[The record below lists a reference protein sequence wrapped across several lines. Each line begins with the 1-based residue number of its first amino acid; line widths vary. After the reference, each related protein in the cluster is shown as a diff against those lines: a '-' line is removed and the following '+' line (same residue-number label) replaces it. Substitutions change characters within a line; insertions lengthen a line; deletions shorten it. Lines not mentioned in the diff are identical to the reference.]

1 MANRKINKLIELT
14 LQSHVEKKKVPLSHV
29 IDKPDINLRNRKH
42 KIIRGLDDRKDFFE
56 ADSMYLPY
64 FKKCCALIASSE
76 LTELDENHY
85 KINAPYTYSDNYQ
98 TSEFKFKHQ
107 YITPLVGS
115 AVAIGQNEVLTAYH
129 VVKNAI
135 IDKNRDPLDF
145 SLVFDYQMNSPDQ
158 QEYIIEKT
166 AVFQVARIIT
176 PTEIQ
181 ADANMANFGENDF
194 VFLEVTENIPNER
207 IAKIDTASVVQL
219 PTCYAIGYPHKLP
232 AKITE
237 TSPTYTVENN
247 HLGKI
252 KLDLFQFNS
261 GSPVFNQDTHSLE
274 GILTNAYKSTFDEEH
289 RLKRT
294 NDEDDNKD
302 TFIKIGYIEPFLKT
316 ILNLKKNATMSK
328 NQKLETDFE
337 PIYAQLSVTRF
348 EIIRQLDMAK
358 DDAPTVII
366 KLYDFYM
373 DNDEF
378 DIKVLLDDKEFLN
391 IERLFLSV
399 KGKYLEIALTDKL
412 LNPLIKNNFKLTIQI
427 TRKNN
432 PSIGTFE
439 IYILREIPEQDGSQ
453 PIGGTQGDIMVVKK
467 P

>member
-1 MANRKINKLIELT
+1 M
-14 LQSHVEKKKVPLSHV
+14 
-29 IDKPDINLRNRKH
+29 
-42 KIIRGLDDRKDFFE
+42 
-56 ADSMYLPY
+56 
-64 FKKCCALIASSE
+64 
-76 LTELDENHY
+76 
-85 KINAPYTYSDNYQ
+85 
-98 TSEFKFKHQ
+98 
-107 YITPLVGS
+107 
-115 AVAIGQNEVLTAYH
+115 LTAYH